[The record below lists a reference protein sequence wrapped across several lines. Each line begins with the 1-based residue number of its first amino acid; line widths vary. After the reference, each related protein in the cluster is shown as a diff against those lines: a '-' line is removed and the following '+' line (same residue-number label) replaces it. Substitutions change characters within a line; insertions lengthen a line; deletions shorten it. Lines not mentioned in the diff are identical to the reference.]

1 MRKKILF
8 DTDPGVDDAAAL
20 LFLQKHPDIELIG
33 ITTVFGN
40 SDIDRVTRNA
50 LYLKERF
57 GVTAPVARG
66 AASPLV
72 RERGPAP
79 VMVHGE
85 NGLGDVA
92 VPEMEAITTDP
103 RPAWRFIVEMLREN
117 PGEITIVAVGRMTNL
132 ALALAEAPDIVDLV
146 REVVIMG
153 GAFATSGHNG
163 NVTPVAEAN
172 IIGDPHAADIV
183 FSARW
188 PVVAVG
194 LDVTRQ
200 VLVTPQDLE
209 LLARQ
214 GGETGR
220 LLADIS
226 ECYMRFYDRFGAGG
240 FYLHDASAAALAIDR
255 SLFGMRG
262 GPVRVV
268 TDGIAAGQTI
278 QRDNSLPYPP
288 NAWDGA
294 PDQAVC
300 VAVDAARVK
309 ALVMDTLLG

>member
-1 MRKKILF
+1 MSKKIIF
-8 DTDPGVDDAAAL
+8 DTDPGVDDAAAM
-20 LFLQKHPDIELIG
+20 LFLHRHPDIELVG

-40 SDIDRVTRNA
+40 SDIERVTRNA

-57 GVTAPVARG
+57 GVSAPVARG
-66 AASPLV
+66 AGVPLV
-72 RERGPAP
+72 REPGPSP

-85 NGLGDVA
+85 NGLGDVE
-92 VPEMEAITTDP
+92 VPATIAAETDP
-103 RPAWRFIVEMLREN
+103 RPAWQFIVDTLRES

-132 ALALAEAPDIVDLV
+132 ALALEKAPDIVNLV
-146 REVVIMG
+146 HEVVIMG
-153 GAFATSGHNG
+153 GAFAMSGHNG

-200 VLVTPQDLE
+200 VVVTPQDLD
-209 LLARQ
+209 LLACK
-214 GGETGR
+214 GGDAGR
-220 LLADIS
+220 LIAEIS
-226 ECYMRFYDRFGAGG
+226 DVYMRFYDRFGVGG

-255 SLFGMRG
+255 SLFAVRT

-268 TDGIAAGQTI
+268 TEGIAAGQTI
-278 QRDNSLPYPP
+278 QRDNALSYPP

-294 PDQAVC
+294 PDQQVC
-300 VAVDAARVK
+300 VEVDAGRVK
-309 ALVMDTLLG
+309 ALVMETLLG

>member
-1 MRKKILF
+1 L
-8 DTDPGVDDAAAL
+8 V
-20 LFLQKHPDIELIG
+20 G

-40 SDIDRVTRNA
+40 SDIERVTRNA

-57 GVTAPVARG
+57 GVAAPVARG
-66 AASPLV
+66 AGAPLM
-72 RERGPAP
+72 REPDPAP
-79 VMVHGE
+79 VLVHGE
-85 NGLGDVA
+85 NGLGDIE
-92 VPEMEAITTDP
+92 VPDMVSAQMDP
-103 RPAWRFIVEMLREN
+103 RPAWRFIVDSLREN

-132 ALALAEAPDIVDLV
+132 ALALSEAPDIVDLV

-200 VLVTPQDLE
+200 VIVTPQDLE
-209 LLARQ
+209 LLACE
-214 GGETGR
+214 GGDSGR
-220 LLADIS
+220 LLAEIS
-226 ECYMRFYDRFGAGG
+226 GVYMRFYDRFGVGG
-240 FYLHDASAAALAIDR
+240 FFLHDASAAALSIDR
-255 SLFGMRG
+255 SLFVTRA

-268 TDGIAAGQTI
+268 TDGIASGQTI
-278 QRDNSLPYPP
+278 QRDNTLPYPP

-294 PDQAVC
+294 PDQEVC
-300 VAVDAARVK
+300 IEVDATRVK
-309 ALVMDTLLG
+309 ALVMETLLG